1 MWKKISIVISVLS
14 LLLLVGCG
22 KKEGAEKQS
31 EEAKWKKGDT
41 VVIGVDDSFVPM
53 GFRDE
58 KDKIVGFDI
67 VLAEKV
73 FENEKIKYK
82 IQPIDWAM
90 KETELKNGT
99 IDVIWNGY
107 SVTPERK
114 KLVAFSDPYL
124 KNKQV
129 LVSLSKNKINSFA
142 DMKGKKLGVQEG
154 SSGESAVLENPEVLL
169 DLVDGNEATGYDTFT
184 NGFLDLKSGRIDGLI
199 IDQVFADYYI
209 SHDGK
214 DTQYTITEGAL
225 PEEDFAIG
233 VRPDDKEL
241 LEIINTGLKDS
252 YNNGQSQAISQTWF
266 GEDRVVQPK

>member
-22 KKEGAEKQS
+22 KKEGVEKQS

-67 VLAEKV
+67 DLAEKV

-214 DTQYTITEGAL
+214 DTQYTVTEGAL